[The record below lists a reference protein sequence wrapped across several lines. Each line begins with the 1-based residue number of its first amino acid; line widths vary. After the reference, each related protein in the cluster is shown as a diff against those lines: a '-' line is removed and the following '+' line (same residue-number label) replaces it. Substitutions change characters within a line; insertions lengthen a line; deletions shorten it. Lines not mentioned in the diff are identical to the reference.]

1 MSIFNSSEKI
11 TKKWLAAGIK
21 FIAENDRVYDNI
33 LSNKMSSIDKDSSS
47 YLSGKFLFRTFGVTF
62 VITGVNIERR
72 TAVEQGQQEINQED
86 LDVLHEALSSFCGLG
101 TNDVFSIYETEHGI
115 KLDEIPLENIEPLHG
130 RGAEFMDESLKAFI
144 FYCHQPDPLHV
155 SDELVKLYCEA
166 LSHSIKD
173 LDQKSFVPQAMATF
187 SAARKAIGIKI

>member
-1 MSIFNSSEKI
+1 MKLDAIRSIWPWLFLLSMSIFFEV
-11 TKKWLAAGIK
+11 WARLA
-21 FIAENDRVYDNI
+21 YDA
-33 LSNKMSSIDKDSSS
+33 S
-47 YLSGKFLFRTFGVTF
+47 FLFNLFNIQSILTFATAPLLLGIGVTF